1 MAGTPGNF
9 AQNLAQNFALNFVQN
24 FGCTGTYAINL

>member
-9 AQNLAQNFALNFVQN
+9 AQNLALNFAQN

>member
-1 MAGTPGNF
+1 MAGTLGNF
-9 AQNLAQNFALNFVQN
+9 AQNLAQNFAQN